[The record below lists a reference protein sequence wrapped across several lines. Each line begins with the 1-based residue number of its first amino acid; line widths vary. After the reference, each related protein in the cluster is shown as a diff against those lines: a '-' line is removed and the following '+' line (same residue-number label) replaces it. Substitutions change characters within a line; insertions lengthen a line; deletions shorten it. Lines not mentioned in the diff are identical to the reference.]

1 MTSNP
6 LGGVD
11 EDADDAAQGSARS
24 SGSTNPLFRM
34 LQGKK

>member
-11 EDADDAAQGSARS
+11 EEEDAQASARS

-34 LQGKK
+34 LGKK